1 MSVIGGIAFR
11 SFTKNINHNDC
22 VADRLGKL
30 VRLLESILWTSCV
43 GTFLMWSTVVDSK
56 VLHINHSTSL
66 QCTWQYL
73 HDLAESCKLPTCIVT
88 SVLQRVVDW
97 GVLPWYLINYCDEL
111 ITATEARRYCCLVQ
125 GRDSCGGIGSTYD
138 QLVMA
143 SSRYASH
150 WAHASPRAEAAAQ
163 KVQT

>member
-66 QCTWQYL
+66 QCT
-73 HDLAESCKLPTCIVT
+73 
-88 SVLQRVVDW
+88 
-97 GVLPWYLINYCDEL
+97 
-111 ITATEARRYCCLVQ
+111 
-125 GRDSCGGIGSTYD
+125 
-138 QLVMA
+138 
-143 SSRYASH
+143 
-150 WAHASPRAEAAAQ
+150 
-163 KVQT
+163 